1 MQIRPSISMLK
12 VHVLYKFTSTVE
24 PLGWIYTTDMMPNCH
39 IATQDKSNIYCW
51 WLRYVIIDFRVG
63 QCDVTLSLSH
73 FLHFRCPRFDYLTS
87 RRYPYNKTMTELVD
101 DIRREQHVEKLLKE
115 TSSTS
120 RSTSSSTRYW
130 DDAPRVVETSYYDV
144 GLVRLTY
151 YFIKHL

>member
-1 MQIRPSISMLK
+1 M
-12 VHVLYKFTSTVE
+12 
-24 PLGWIYTTDMMPNCH
+24 
-39 IATQDKSNIYCW
+39 
-51 WLRYVIIDFRVG
+51 
-63 QCDVTLSLSH
+63 TLDLSR

-120 RSTSSSTRYW
+120 TSTSASTRYW

-144 GLVRLTY
+144 GLVRLT
-151 YFIKHL
+151 